1 MLDTLFA
8 KLPAQLDQLTTTIG
22 REVNQALEWTLEL
35 DAHAVQVCDGLEQ
48 LDLSAANRVAGL
60 LLALICFCSGSRSLR
75 FVLRDPCLVLKLWQQ
90 GRELSDLGD
99 DPAHARQFVVRLLNR
114 IGAEPLHWSTI
125 AATQPGTFGSA
136 ERQTSGMDPAEMRH
150 RILAARVAHLAT
162 VGADRRPHIVPICFA
177 LHDQTLYFAVDAKP
191 KKTTN
196 LKRLRNIAANP
207 KVSLLIDHY
216 EDDWDG
222 LWWIRIDGQA
232 RVVTEEAE
240 VERALQLLAERYVQ
254 YQAAKPAGPVVAVSI
269 EAMTGWSAS

>member
-1 MLDTLFA
+1 
-8 KLPAQLDQLTTTIG
+8 
-22 REVNQALEWTLEL
+22 
-35 DAHAVQVCDGLEQ
+35 
-48 LDLSAANRVAGL
+48 
-60 LLALICFCSGSRSLR
+60 
-75 FVLRDPCLVLKLWQQ
+75 
-90 GRELSDLGD
+90 
-99 DPAHARQFVVRLLNR
+99 
-114 IGAEPLHWSTI
+114 
-125 AATQPGTFGSA
+125 
-136 ERQTSGMDPAEMRH
+136 MDPAEMRH
-150 RILAARVAHLAT
+150 RVSAARVGHLAT
-162 VGADRRPHIVPICFA
+162 AGADRRPHIVPICFA